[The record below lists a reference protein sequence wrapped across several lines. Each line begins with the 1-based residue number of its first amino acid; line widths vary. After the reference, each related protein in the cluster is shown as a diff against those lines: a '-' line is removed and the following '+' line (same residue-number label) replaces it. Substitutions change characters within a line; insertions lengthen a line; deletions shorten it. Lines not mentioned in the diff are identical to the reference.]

1 MGMGMGIT
9 FPSYLGIIISEL
21 FQDRGIFIAYDFME
35 GNKYC
40 HASIV
45 YFLITTPTWQ
55 IHNEGDVNV
64 AVFILCHGGGH
75 SK

>member
-21 FQDRGIFIAYDFME
+21 FQDLGIFIAYDFME

-45 YFLITTPTWQ
+45 YFLITTPT
-55 IHNEGDVNV
+55 
-64 AVFILCHGGGH
+64 
-75 SK
+75 